1 MLSQMAIF
9 PSVLWLNNTTY
20 YYTMVYNN
28 TNVSL
33 FLIHSSVDG
42 HLDCFLVLAIV
53 NTAVVNMNVQISLQ
67 SSDFNYFR
75 YIPRNGSAGS
85 YGSSIFNFWT
95 NHHVISLVAAS
106 ISFCPTM
113 VKSSFLSPNPHRHLW
128 SLLIFIIAFLI
139 SSWFWFAFPWWC
151 VMLSTFSCV
160 CWQTGTFWM
169 YSLKKCLFKQ
179 IKSVIKSL
187 TS

>member
-85 YGSSIFNFWT
+85 YGSSIFNF
-95 NHHVISLVAAS
+95 
-106 ISFCPTM
+106 
-113 VKSSFLSPNPHRHLW
+113 
-128 SLLIFIIAFLI
+128 
-139 SSWFWFAFPWWC
+139 
-151 VMLSTFSCV
+151 
-160 CWQTGTFWM
+160 
-169 YSLKKCLFKQ
+169 
-179 IKSVIKSL
+179 
-187 TS
+187 

>member
-95 NHHVISLVAAS
+95 NLHVISLVAAS

-128 SLLIFIIAFLI
+128 SLLLFIIAFLTDVRWYLILVLVCI
-139 SSWFWFAFPWWC
+139 SLMMRDVEHLFMCLLANRHILNVFLEKMSI
-151 VMLSTFSCV
+151 
-160 CWQTGTFWM
+160 QTD
-169 YSLKKCLFKQ
+169 
-179 IKSVIKSL
+179 
-187 TS
+187 